1 MTNSNHKEEPL
12 RLKKDMD
19 INEII
24 ERINFLYKKSE
35 SEGLSEEEKK
45 EQKLLREKY
54 LENFRR
60 NFRAQLETVKKK

>member
-1 MTNSNHKEEPL
+1 
-12 RLKKDMD
+12 MD

-24 ERINFLYKKSE
+24 ERINFLYKKSV
-35 SEGLSEEEKK
+35 SEGLSDEEKK

-60 NFRAQLETVKKK
+60 NFRAQLDTVKKK